1 MLKAG
6 LDRGQTV
13 YTEPM
18 ARAVVEPAVL
28 KLVRQYPRGGSF
40 STTVTSGGDGF
51 TMCAHIRAQ
60 WAAPGQVKIALAC
73 WVVNMDTARYLGDN
87 PPAREEMRLPP
98 EGTAE
103 WDEELTGRVIG
114 HLAARMNAPA
124 AALPTTDGH
133 LTITVPL
140 VLT

>member
-1 MLKAG
+1 M
-6 LDRGQTV
+6 

-28 KLVRQYPRGGSF
+28 TLLRRYPRGGSF
-40 STTVTSGGDGF
+40 STTVTYGGDGF
-51 TMCAHIRAQ
+51 TMCAHVRAR
-60 WAAPGQVKIALAC
+60 WAAPGQVEIALAC
-73 WVVNMDTARYLGDN
+73 WVVNMDTARCFGDN
-87 PPAREEMRLPP
+87 PPAQEEMCLPP

-103 WDEELTGRVIG
+103 WDEPVTSRVIG
-114 HLAARMNAPA
+114 HLAARMNPLSA
-124 AALPTTDGH
+124 AVPTTDEH

>member
-1 MLKAG
+1 
-6 LDRGQTV
+6 V

-18 ARAVVEPAVL
+18 ARAVVEPAIL
-28 KLVRQYPRGGSF
+28 KLIRQYPRGRSF
-40 STTVTSGGDGF
+40 STTVTFGGDDF
-51 TMCAHIRAQ
+51 SMCAHVRAQ

-103 WDEELTGRVIG
+103 WDEELTSRVIG
-114 HLAARMNAPA
+114 HLAARMNALA
-124 AALPTTDGH
+124 TALPTTDEH

>member
-1 MLKAG
+1 M
-6 LDRGQTV
+6 

-28 KLVRQYPRGGSF
+28 ELIRRYPRGAPF
-40 STTVTSGGDGF
+40 STTVTFGGDDF
-51 TMCAHIRAQ
+51 TMCAHVRAQ
-60 WAAPGQVKIALAC
+60 RAAPGQVRIALAC
-73 WVVNMDTARYLGDN
+73 WVVNTDAARYFGDN
-87 PPAREEMRLPP
+87 PPAGEERRLPP

-103 WDEELTGRVIG
+103 WDEELTSRVIG
-114 HLAARMNAPA
+114 HLAARMNALA
-124 AALPTTDGH
+124 AARPTADEH